1 MRVLLDNCTPR
12 PLKAFLTGHEVKTAH
27 EMGWAALMNGEL
39 LAAAENEFD
48 LLITCDRNLRY
59 QQNLTQR
66 TIRLLVLTVG
76 RWPALKP
83 LGFQIAVIANNIPER
98 GYLEFP

>member
-1 MRVLLDNCTPR
+1 MKVLLDNCTPR

-66 TIRLLVLTVG
+66 TIRLLDRTNRCGTVNCLRLSG
-76 RWPALKP
+76 AGLHSNLSAFRLP
-83 LGFQIAVIANNIPER
+83 
-98 GYLEFP
+98 

>member
-1 MRVLLDNCTPR
+1 MRILLDNCTPR
-12 PLKAFLTGHEVKTAH
+12 PLREFLTGHEVKTAM

-39 LAAAENEFD
+39 LSAAEREFD

-59 QQNLTQR
+59 QQNLAQR
-66 TIRLLVLTVG
+66 TIRLLILTIG

-83 LGFQIAVIANNIPER
+83 LGSQIGMIVNHMPVR
-98 GYLEFP
+98 DYVEFP